1 MGHANYQHRANL
13 AIRPLIPGWKNVF
26 ETDIILEVE
35 WLAKSVKDHVYAFHQ
50 RILSFIDDEDCDD
63 SQLWSTLYSA
73 MKHEMNGMAPEIRNE
88 HRQLNRDFAIGI
100 EQALATAYADGT
112 SLSLSLS
119 PFSFLQYT
127 TSILTAQATSTPTV
141 PTTSTPKPSNTSART
156 PCRSSAASNS
166 VWTSWSTPWSSRPAG
181 TTVTA

>member
-50 RILSFIDDEDCDD
+50 RILGFIDDEDCDD

-112 SLSLSLS
+112 SLSLSLPLPS
-119 PFSFLQYT
+119 PSC
-127 TSILTAQATSTPTV
+127 SILP
-141 PTTSTPKPSNTSART
+141 RY
-156 PCRSSAASNS
+156 
-166 VWTSWSTPWSSRPAG
+166 
-181 TTVTA
+181 